1 MHGAT
6 MIIAT
11 MRQRSSTALLRAR
24 ADLAAADSEPS
35 DAAFR
40 SKTLKTGS
48 ADPATGL
55 ANSAAP
61 EELRPAAVSASC
73 SFRPRAVL
81 VIPRQTFVL
90 TALPGFYGGGGHSP
104 DGKRFPA
111 ASKGLWREA
120 GGEESSIPSDD
131 LGTLATKVAM
141 PLKTDER

>member
-1 MHGAT
+1 MPFCTARRLVT
-6 MIIAT
+6 AT

-90 TALPGFYGGGGHSP
+90 TALPGFYGGGGTVPTANASLLLP
-104 DGKRFPA
+104 KGSGGKR
-111 ASKGLWREA
+111 
-120 GGEESSIPSDD
+120 
-131 LGTLATKVAM
+131 VARKAPFHRM
-141 PLKTDER
+141 ILER